1 MQNSSYGS
9 GTYLISGLWH
19 EEQLEIGAQAA
30 RKRRPDVSRNEL
42 LELARKV
49 REQNRSQTQ

>member
-42 LELARKV
+42 LELAREV